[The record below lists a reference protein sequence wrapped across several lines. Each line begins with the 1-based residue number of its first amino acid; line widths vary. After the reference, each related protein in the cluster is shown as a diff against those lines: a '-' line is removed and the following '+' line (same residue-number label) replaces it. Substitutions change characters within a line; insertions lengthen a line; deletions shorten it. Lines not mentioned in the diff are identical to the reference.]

1 MQVSQTVP
9 LIKDK
14 TGNVNDVNNY
24 RIITLS
30 AVISKLFEMVVLFM
44 CDKYLV
50 SDPLQFGFKRNIECS
65 DAIFTLRCT
74 IEHFTWHGGSV
85 YAASLDIKKAFAT
98 VHHYKL
104 YM

>member
-30 AVISKLFEMVVLFM
+30 AVISKLFEMVVLFI
-44 CDKYLV
+44 CDEYLV
-50 SDPLQFGFKRNIECS
+50 SDPLVWF
-65 DAIFTLRCT
+65 
-74 IEHFTWHGGSV
+74 
-85 YAASLDIKKAFAT
+85 
-98 VHHYKL
+98 
-104 YM
+104 